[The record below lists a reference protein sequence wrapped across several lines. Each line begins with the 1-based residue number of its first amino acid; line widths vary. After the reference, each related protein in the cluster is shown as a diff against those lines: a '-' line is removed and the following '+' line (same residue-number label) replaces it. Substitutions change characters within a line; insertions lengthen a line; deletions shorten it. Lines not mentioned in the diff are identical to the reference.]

1 MFSRKKEKKV
11 EKLIKEH
18 LDTVVK
24 TVKSMEETISC
35 YVDGDEKGAHENA
48 FKTHSLEG
56 EADSKRREII
66 ETLYKGAFMP
76 AIREDLINYIAK
88 QDKIADAAES
98 CCDFIIS
105 QTPEVPETFREDFIQ
120 LARASFDTLQP
131 LQTALDKYFNDYK
144 KILSCIKDVNTREEQ
159 ADTIEWH
166 LTEKVFQSDELSLAQ
181 KIHLREFLF
190 HVVHISDVIED
201 TADML
206 DSVVIKKSI

>member
-1 MFSRKKEKKV
+1 M
-11 EKLIKEH
+11 
-18 LDTVVK
+18 
-24 TVKSMEETISC
+24 
-35 YVDGDEKGAHENA
+35 
-48 FKTHSLEG
+48 
-56 EADSKRREII
+56 
-66 ETLYKGAFMP
+66 
-76 AIREDLINYIAK
+76 
-88 QDKIADAAES
+88 
-98 CCDFIIS
+98 
-105 QTPEVPETFREDFIQ
+105 Q

-144 KILSCIKDVNTREEQ
+144 KIISCIKDVNTREEQ

-181 KIHLREFLF
+181 KMHLREFLF